1 MAVFVHKME
10 GQGRGFALTGGERA
24 RRHLPSAPW
33 FLLTADTDEELH
45 AFAAKLGLTRIMF
58 KPGKQALPR
67 QKPEAARYPITI
79 SERDRAISLGATLI
93 TPREAAQMLQQRSS
107 GIGYIT

>member
-1 MAVFVHKME
+1 MTVFVHKMA

-45 AFAAKLGLTRIMF
+45 AFAASLGLTRIMF
-58 KPGKQALPR
+58 KPGKQALAR
-67 QKPEAARYPITI
+67 QKPEAARYPITT
-79 SERDRAISLGATLI
+79 SERDRAVSLGAKLI
-93 TPREAAQMLQQRSS
+93 TTREAAQMVKQRAS
-107 GIGYIT
+107 GMGYS